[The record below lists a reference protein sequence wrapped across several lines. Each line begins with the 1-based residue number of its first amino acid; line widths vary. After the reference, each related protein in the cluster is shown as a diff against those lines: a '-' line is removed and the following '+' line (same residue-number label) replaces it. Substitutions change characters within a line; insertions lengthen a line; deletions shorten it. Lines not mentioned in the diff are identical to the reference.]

1 MILKYIAHLFRML
14 FPTYA
19 FSIVRFFSF
28 QTKSKTECLCGD
40 EEAFKKLGK
49 ADHITAS
56 APCHHAIWSMR
67 TYVALSKMRHCA
79 ICHYLINA

>member
-1 MILKYIAHLFRML
+1 MILKYIAHLFRII
-14 FPTYA
+14 
-19 FSIVRFFSF
+19 SHVCFFHCSF
-28 QTKSKTECLCGD
+28 FFLQKKSKTECLCGD

-67 TYVALSKMRHCA
+67 TYVARSKIGNYA
-79 ICHYLINA
+79 TCHHLINA